1 MPLSGHH
8 QLQNTDIL
16 SQRGILSSHCL
27 LPRGKDRSHVRALS
41 CDVVLSAAG
50 NFPAFGVGVP
60 MVLVGGVRSACAQE
74 PLLSPLTLDHVDIR
88 VSNVAR
94 SAGFYRDAAES
105 VGESASTTDD
115 QPRRELT
122 DNDEETS

>member
-1 MPLSGHH
+1 
-8 QLQNTDIL
+8 
-16 SQRGILSSHCL
+16 
-27 LPRGKDRSHVRALS
+27 
-41 CDVVLSAAG
+41 VVLSAAG
-50 NFPAFGVGVP
+50 NFPAFSVGVP

-105 VGESASTTDD
+105 LGNRPLLRMINHEENLQTMT
-115 QPRRELT
+115 RRHHERAGIL
-122 DNDEETS
+122 